1 MRAAEGGKEV
11 VERLFVGQVDDCE
24 AQAPLIAV
32 AVKEIIVAHRHVKQI
47 PPFDA
52 RRIVVVIFS
61 AGGWQ
66 FDERRAV
73 LRGGTQVITESRSYR
88 CRWSGMYTPAE

>member
-32 AVKEIIVAHRHVKQI
+32 AVKEIIVAHRHVKT
-47 PPFDA
+47 DA
-52 RRIVVVIFS
+52 
-61 AGGWQ
+61 A
-66 FDERRAV
+66 A
-73 LRGGTQVITESRSYR
+73 
-88 CRWSGMYTPAE
+88 